1 MRRVSLHPT
10 AIQAAAAAAVLGL
23 VLAPSPVLARG
34 ITTVP
39 SDITGV
45 DNHFPAGL
53 FNWSSSGCGGGGVDF
68 CGTLDFCQDGDRF
81 GYALPGETC
90 QPYNGP
96 TIRLAPGKK
105 YRLTLRNTATFGV
118 STNIHTHGLHIVG
131 AGDSDDVTRSVDS
144 GDCLDYTWDI
154 ADDHPGGTHWYHSHM
169 HLNSES
175 QVGGGAIGLLI
186 VEDNLDL
193 DSDVPL
199 WASYE
204 RVLQIFRSPEV
215 GFITNGEDVAEL
227 EVEQDRWFRLRVSIV
242 DPLAVPDSFE
252 IDGCEVA
259 KVAHDGIWSSTVPQ
273 QAKTRYLLTGSSR
286 ADFAV
291 RCSGRGEFRIRFRGR
306 TVGRILSGRARSES
320 IPLGEWNPKRPAS
333 LSGLREAFVPRQNT
347 WEVYMSA
354 GGINGIPWNER
365 TPLRTIAYDEVHEWT
380 IHRSEIHPFH
390 KHLYHA
396 MVVSPGGCGELQ
408 EGEFYDTIAGNDAR
422 GGCRIRFRTSDIGQ
436 RELLHCHV
444 FSHSDQGAMGWVNV
458 VGRNMPENNVRS
470 PPYQCRDPVNCKG
483 CDLTSPPSSRPT
495 TRMPTSYP
503 TEIPTLRP
511 TKRPTARPTPS
522 PTSHPTWWD
531 IPTEPLDRHI
541 DATAKTEGTAS
552 SEDVALSLW
561 SVSPSGCGDGGCDMC
576 DGDCDTDDDC
586 IGFFQCFMRTDS
598 EAVPGCT
605 GSGIQGT

>member
-1 MRRVSLHPT
+1 METMRRNSLNPT

-39 SDITGV
+39 SDISGV

-215 GFITNGEDVAEL
+215 GF
-227 EVEQDRWFRLRVSIV
+227 RRS
-242 DPLAVPDSFE
+242 
-252 IDGCEVA
+252 
-259 KVAHDGIWSSTVPQ
+259 
-273 QAKTRYLLTGSSR
+273 
-286 ADFAV
+286 
-291 RCSGRGEFRIRFRGR
+291 IRFRVRHHLHHLLGFSFSYSR
-306 TVGRILSGRARSES
+306 VCVLWRCFH
-320 IPLGEWNPKRPAS
+320 IPPAS
-333 LSGLREAFVPRQNT
+333 IFIIYFLHFRADVDRE
-347 WEVYMSA
+347 
-354 GGINGIPWNER
+354 
-365 TPLRTIAYDEVHEWT
+365 
-380 IHRSEIHPFH
+380 
-390 KHLYHA
+390 
-396 MVVSPGGCGELQ
+396 
-408 EGEFYDTIAGNDAR
+408 
-422 GGCRIRFRTSDIGQ
+422 
-436 RELLHCHV
+436 
-444 FSHSDQGAMGWVNV
+444 HS
-458 VGRNMPENNVRS
+458 
-470 PPYQCRDPVNCKG
+470 
-483 CDLTSPPSSRPT
+483 
-495 TRMPTSYP
+495 
-503 TEIPTLRP
+503 
-511 TKRPTARPTPS
+511 
-522 PTSHPTWWD
+522 
-531 IPTEPLDRHI
+531 
-541 DATAKTEGTAS
+541 
-552 SEDVALSLW
+552 
-561 SVSPSGCGDGGCDMC
+561 
-576 DGDCDTDDDC
+576 
-586 IGFFQCFMRTDS
+586 F
-598 EAVPGCT
+598 
-605 GSGIQGT
+605 